1 NKPFDFPKFLD
12 KKLAKEKLEKTKKYL
27 QKSILESKEFIKKTQ
42 TQLQKLRYTLEKND
56 KNFQTLEKIKNDL
69 LNLFKE
75 FKKLKLFNELCQA
88 IYFHNEC
95 EILKFEV
102 LNTNKQKENLIDFL
116 KIQHNW
122 FIQGLGYLDTQNKTI
137 EKSLENWN
145 FDDIIKK

>member
-1 NKPFDFPKFLD
+1 
-12 KKLAKEKLEKTKKYL
+12 
-27 QKSILESKEFIKKTQ
+27 KKTQ
-42 TQLQKLRYTLEKND
+42 TQLQKLRYTLEKNKD
-56 KNFQTLEKIKNDL
+56 DFHTLEKIKNNL

-75 FKKLKLFNELCQA
+75 FKKLKFFNELTRA

-102 LNTNKQKENLIDFL
+102 LNANKQKENLINFL

-145 FDDIIKK
+145 FDDIVKK

>member
-1 NKPFDFPKFLD
+1 
-12 KKLAKEKLEKTKKYL
+12 

-42 TQLQKLRYTLEKND
+42 IQLQKLRYTLEKNED
-56 KNFQTLEKIKNDL
+56 DFQTLEKIKNNL
-69 LNLFKE
+69 LNLFQE

-102 LNTNKQKENLIDFL
+102 LNSKKQKEGLIEFL

-122 FIQGLGYLDTQNKTI
+122 FIQGLGYLDTQNQTI
-137 EKSLENWN
+137 ETSLKDWI
-145 FDDIIKK
+145 FDDVIENN

>member
-1 NKPFDFPKFLD
+1 
-12 KKLAKEKLEKTKKYL
+12 
-27 QKSILESKEFIKKTQ
+27 
-42 TQLQKLRYTLEKND
+42 LRYTLEKND

-102 LNTNKQKENLIDFL
+102 LNTNKQKGNLIDFL